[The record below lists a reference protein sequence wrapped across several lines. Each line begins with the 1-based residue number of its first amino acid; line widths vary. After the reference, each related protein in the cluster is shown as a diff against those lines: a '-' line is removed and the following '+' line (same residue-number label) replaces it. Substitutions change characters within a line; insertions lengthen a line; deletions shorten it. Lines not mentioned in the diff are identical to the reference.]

1 MSIKDYINACNEN
14 IKAGNMDRAKK
25 YFDIAW
31 KEWFESGHEFGL
43 RDKEFLEK
51 GLYDILNFLLIYV

>member
-31 KEWFESGHEFGL
+31 KE
-43 RDKEFLEK
+43 
-51 GLYDILNFLLIYV
+51 